1 MYINIF
7 SYLVRNNTAKI
18 KVIVLI
24 LIWEFRQ
31 ARNQGFFRV
40 GEVSQNKGTSVK
52 IKSASYKRKR
62 PQGKISEFFFLDT
75 LKTAF

>member
-40 GEVSQNKGTSVK
+40 GEVSQNEGTSVK
-52 IKSASYKRKR
+52 FNLHHTKER
-62 PQGKISEFFFLDT
+62 PRREKFRSFFS
-75 LKTAF
+75 

>member
-18 KVIVLI
+18 RVHIVQYIII

-52 IKSASYKRKR
+52 I
-62 PQGKISEFFFLDT
+62 
-75 LKTAF
+75 

>member
-52 IKSASYKRKR
+52 I
-62 PQGKISEFFFLDT
+62 
-75 LKTAF
+75 